1 MKSQS
6 CKIID
11 FFLQR
16 QNRLITGSIEG
27 GFSIFKCLL
36 QFIANSPTK
45 CKDALAV
52 LSDHGVGLN
61 NMSLC
66 NWICLNAH
74 TCKYHQDN
82 DASYSLICVP
92 FNNPN
97 NCTGYKSL
105 RGEYEFEFC
114 WDENF
119 ESKVKICLNPGV
131 GIFFLGCIC
140 NHRQNVIKEG
150 LFINYASYQNKRLY
164 SSLICSIKRML
175 KINAPI
181 NT

>member
-16 QNRLITGSIEG
+16 QNWLITGSIEG

-45 CKDALAV
+45 CKDALV
-52 LSDHGVGLN
+52 LLSDHGVGLN

-82 DASYSLICVP
+82 GVSYSLICVP
-92 FNNPN
+92 FTNPN
-97 NCTGYKSL
+97 NCTCYKLVRFSQIL
-105 RGEYEFEFC
+105 IAPL
-114 WDENF
+114 NF
-119 ESKVKICLNPGV
+119 QVVNWQESTRKG
-131 GIFFLGCIC
+131 
-140 NHRQNVIKEG
+140 
-150 LFINYASYQNKRLY
+150 
-164 SSLICSIKRML
+164 M
-175 KINAPI
+175 
-181 NT
+181 